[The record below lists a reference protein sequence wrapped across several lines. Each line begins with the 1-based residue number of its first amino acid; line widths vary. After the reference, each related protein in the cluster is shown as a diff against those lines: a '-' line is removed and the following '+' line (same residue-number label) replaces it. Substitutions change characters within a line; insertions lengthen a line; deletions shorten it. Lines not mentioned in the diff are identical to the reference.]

1 MHPKNSF
8 KINGLN
14 FDNNKEFIEFLC
26 YEAMSGH
33 KKFNENQSKASICIE
48 FDPDKGIITKSIE
61 TTPGGKPK
69 FSIDSVEFSV
79 YNSVGDSIDNSVVTS
94 VGNFVDDVTKD
105 YFKIK

>member
-1 MHPKNSF
+1 MNDSTVTQAA
-8 KINGLN
+8 
-14 FDNNKEFIEFLC
+14 C
-26 YEAMSGH
+26 YYVCDSLWY
-33 KKFNENQSKASICIE
+33 
-48 FDPDKGIITKSIE
+48 SIE
-61 TTPGGKPK
+61 K